1 MNHRHNGDMFDA
13 KKEASDDLIHAA
25 IQPEVLPAE
34 QFRGAMRATAKPA
47 FSSQV
52 CAIGVT
58 DARLILVPID
68 RKLAPKGPAVSIRPP
83 DILKTSVDGFGG
95 GLSRFLTADWGDI
108 RLDTSDKN
116 YKFMA
121 LGGGMD
127 QAFVGQRQ
135 MEGKQAFL
143 EFPHAA
149 RNLAP

>member
-1 MNHRHNGDMFDA
+1 M
-13 KKEASDDLIHAA
+13 
-25 IQPEVLPAE
+25 
-34 QFRGAMRATAKPA
+34 
-47 FSSQV
+47 

-68 RKLAPKGPAVSIRPP
+68 RKLAPKGAAVSIRPP

-95 GLSRFLTADWGDI
+95 GLSHFLTADWGDI
-108 RLDTSDKN
+108 RLDTSDKS

>member
-1 MNHRHNGDMFDA
+1 MFDA

-95 GLSRFLTADWGDI
+95 GLSHFLTADWGDI